1 MKYIVLIT
9 LLISQ
14 LYSAPARGGIRE
26 FTQADG
32 STFKAIAKGNHHL
45 NWIESENGEILKYNQ
60 KTKNYEIA
68 EIKNENL
75 LPSGQKYITPHSNY
89 TQQSRSKNIKRVDKN
104 IVRELW
110 RKRQANSKA
119 KLLHKH

>member
-1 MKYIVLIT
+1 MKYILLIT
-9 LLISQ
+9 ILISQ

-32 STFKAIAKGNHHL
+32 STFKASAKGNQHL
-45 NWIESENGEILKYNQ
+45 NWIESEDGEILKYNQ

-75 LPSGQKYITPHSNY
+75 SPSGQKYINPDAND
-89 TQQSRSKNIKRVDKN
+89 TQRSQSLNIKRVDKN
-104 IVRELW
+104 KVYELW
-110 RKRQANSKA
+110 RKRQTDSKA
-119 KLLHKH
+119 KLLQ

>member
-1 MKYIVLIT
+1 MKYILLIT
-9 LLISQ
+9 ILISQ

-32 STFKAIAKGNHHL
+32 STFKASAKGNQHL
-45 NWIESENGEILKYNQ
+45 NWIESEDGEILKYNQ

-75 LPSGQKYITPHSNY
+75 SPSGQKYINPHAND
-89 TQQSRSKNIKRVDKN
+89 TQRSQSLNIKRVDKN
-104 IVRELW
+104 KVYELW
-110 RKRQANSKA
+110 RKRQTDSKA
-119 KLLHKH
+119 KLLQ